1 MKHDPSLLSS
11 TAAGAHPV
19 PPPPGMVRTLA
30 DLRAALPALGYSER
44 MVERIRGAIDF
55 APKAYDGSPLDR
67 IPASYEKFVERWG
80 SGRVGAIPAGFE
92 TEARFKDWRKLVRMA
107 LGKAEG
113 GRAAPAALM
122 PDWAA
127 LVAFCEDHQ
136 AGAARRV
143 PPNLIRS
150 LGALGARASAR
161 GLGPAALTDGVVEML
176 FAGAVGKERRTLRC
190 GLESFNKL
198 VRRQNQLPEIAPLL
212 PAVPLARPAPLKGPA
227 ARLRRGQPGAER
239 LWCDVD
245 AFLKHKREHGEVR
258 GALLKAARP
267 KVSQRT
273 LQVYERAVTFA
284 LAGLDRA
291 GALPVEPRLADLV
304 SVDALET
311 VEDAWRDRME
321 RGEVKTDATTLRM
334 NMERL
339 VHIAHWLEPKRKVAK
354 KLRGHIRGV
363 RKTAPSSDTM
373 SPARLAWI
381 QAFAASPRQ
390 QRAVHRM
397 PEALMHQAEAILV
410 RWDRGEALPPSAR
423 MRALELGTAAA
434 MAAILF
440 RASCVRAANL
450 HGLKFRGEGATL
462 LLAHEAGAK
471 VDVPGS
477 ETKTGAPVGG
487 EIDDDGLPILEWYR
501 NRIRPRLIDEHPYGK
516 TKAAADSD
524 FFFAGPRG
532 RCAARPLDR
541 STARPL
547 DRTTLEAR
555 WRVGVAAAGL
565 DMELHQA
572 RHVCAYLILD
582 QDPNAWRPAAEVLGI
597 TEGTL
602 RSHYAW
608 MDRRKACRK
617 GREHLRAARKGAGK
631 HKRGRHETDG

>member
-1 MKHDPSLLSS
+1 MKHDPNLLSS
-11 TAAGAHPV
+11 TTAGAHPV

-30 DLRAALPALGYSER
+30 DLRAVLPVLGYSER

-55 APKAYDGSPLDR
+55 APKAYGGSPLER
-67 IPASYEKFVERWG
+67 ITVSYGTFVERWG
-80 SGRVGAIPAGFE
+80 NGRVGAIPAGFE

-127 LVAFCEDHQ
+127 LVGFCEDHQ

-143 PPNLIRS
+143 PPNLTPS

-161 GLGPAALTDGVVEML
+161 GLGPAALADGVVEML
-176 FAGAVGKERRTLRC
+176 FAGARGKERRTLRC
-190 GLESFNKL
+190 GLGSFNTL
-198 VRRQNQLPEIAPLL
+198 IRRQNALPEIAPLL
-212 PAVPLARPAPLKGPA
+212 PSVPLARPAPLKGPA
-227 ARLRRGQPGAER
+227 ARLRRGQPRAER
-239 LWCDVD
+239 LWRDVD
-245 AFLKHKREHGEVR
+245 AFLKHKRENGEVR
-258 GALLKAARP
+258 GALRRAARP
-267 KVSQRT
+267 RVSEET
-273 LQVYERAVTFA
+273 LRVYEAAVNFA

-291 GALPVEPRLADLV
+291 GVLPAEPRLADLV
-304 SVDALET
+304 SVEALET

-321 RGEVKTDATTLRM
+321 RGEVKADATTLRM

-354 KLRGHIRGV
+354 KLRGHIKGV
-363 RKTAPSSDTM
+363 RRTAPSSDTM

-397 PEALMHQAEAILV
+397 PEDLMRQADAILA
-410 RWDRGEALPPSAR
+410 RWDRGEALPPSVR

-434 MAAILF
+434 IAAILF
-440 RASCVRAANL
+440 RASCVRASNL

-462 LLAHEAGAK
+462 QLEHEAGAQ
-471 VDVPGS
+471 VDVPGDQ
-477 ETKTGAPVGG
+477 TKTGAPVGG
-487 EIDDDGLPILEWYR
+487 EVDDDGLPILLWYR
-501 NRIRPRLIDEHPYGK
+501 DRVRPRLIDEHPYGK
-516 TKAAADSD
+516 RRAAEDSD
-524 FFFAGPRG
+524 WFFCGPR
-532 RCAARPLDR
+532 ADA
-541 STARPL
+541 PL
-547 DRTTLEAR
+547 DRTTLEGR
-555 WRVGVAAAGL
+555 WRAGVAAAGL
-565 DMELHQA
+565 DMEMHQA

-597 TEGTL
+597 TEATL

-608 MDRRKACRK
+608 MDRRKACRR

-631 HKRGRHETDG
+631 HRKGRHEIDG